1 MTDELTLCR
10 SEIDA
15 IDDAIITLLA
25 QRFKVVNR
33 VVAHKT
39 SHGIPALI
47 PSRVDEVVAHVST
60 RASHMGLPEGLAEK
74 LWHAIISE
82 TIAYERQRKVA

>member
-33 VVAHKT
+33 VISHKT
-39 SHGIPALI
+39 THNLPALI
-47 PSRVDEVVAHVST
+47 PSRVDEVVAHVSA
-60 RASHMGLPEGLAEK
+60 RASHIGLPEGLAEK